1 VWSVPRLHLLC
12 DLETNENEGI
22 GHDSLNR
29 QLQDVGERLAGG
41 GRVGVADDLVGD
53 TTGVMVA
60 RPAYLGL

>member
-1 VWSVPRLHLLC
+1 MVM
-12 DLETNENEGI
+12 N
-22 GHDSLNR
+22 SLNR
-29 QLQDVGERLAGG
+29 QLGEVGERLAGG